1 MTHQCVPDIWLLSDA
16 RNDAVLEQALAAL
29 PPRSGMVFRHYHL
42 GGDERRRRF
51 DALAAQARTRGV
63 TVVLSGSAEQAQRWG
78 ADGVYGAPHRLGE
91 PSGFLRLA
99 TAHGAAELQAA
110 QAAAASAAFL
120 SPVFPTR
127 SHAGTHCLGPDRFLE
142 LARSAALPVIA
153 LGGMDARRAAQIAW
167 PCWGAIDGLTTG
179 AGPASP

>member
-1 MTHQCVPDIWLLSDA
+1 MTHQWVPDIWLLSDA
-16 RNDAVLEQALAAL
+16 RNDAVLEQALASL

-42 GGDERRRRF
+42 DPGERRRRF
-51 DALAAQARTRGV
+51 DVLAAQGRARDVRI
-63 TVVLSGSAEQAQRWG
+63 VLSGSAAQAQRWG
-78 ADGVYGAPHRLGE
+78 ADGVYGPPDRLGE

-99 TAHGAAELQAA
+99 SAHGAAELQAA

-142 LARSAALPVIA
+142 LARSAGLPVIA
-153 LGGMDARRAAQIAW
+153 LGGMNAHRAARIGW
-167 PCWGAIDGLTTG
+167 PRWGAIDGLAAG
-179 AGPASP
+179 AAPASA